1 MRVIP
6 AIDLKDG
13 QCVRLQKG
21 DYGTAHKV
29 AENPVETAQRF
40 LDAGADLVHMVDLDA
55 AKDGSHANY
64 GVVEQVIRET
74 GATVE
79 LGGGIRSMQDVETVL
94 ALGVSR
100 VIIGSAAVRDPEF
113 VAEAV
118 KKYGDK
124 IVVGIDAKSET
135 VRTDGWL
142 GDSGENYIA
151 FAERMESIGVRHII
165 FTDIDKDG
173 MLAGPN
179 FDQLAALR
187 ASVSC
192 EIIASGGVSTLEDIA
207 GLKKL
212 GIDGAIAGKA
222 VYTGTLDLEKVA
234 VDGIPRVGVV
244 DQTVLNTGGDHAVGT
259 LLALLIT
266 LVIQG
271 TPAKEQ
277 DTHGECQHK
286 AEHVEHKGGIKEHG
300 PANTAKRH
308 GPDRQRSRP
317 RGTADYHAAAND
329 FKSIDQ
335 QEANEQNCQDTNDI
349 VNANE

>member
-118 KKYGDK
+118 KKYSDK

-151 FAERMESIGVRHII
+151 FAERMESIGVRH
-165 FTDIDKDG
+165 KDG

-222 VYTGTLDLEKVA
+222 VYTGTLDLAKV
-234 VDGIPRVGVV
+234 IE
-244 DQTVLNTGGDHAVGT
+244 Q
-259 LLALLIT
+259 
-266 LVIQG
+266 
-271 TPAKEQ
+271 AK
-277 DTHGECQHK
+277 
-286 AEHVEHKGGIKEHG
+286 
-300 PANTAKRH
+300 
-308 GPDRQRSRP
+308 
-317 RGTADYHAAAND
+317 
-329 FKSIDQ
+329 
-335 QEANEQNCQDTNDI
+335 
-349 VNANE
+349 